1 MLKKNACLEKE
12 NRHGSNILFCF
23 KKLGASKEEKK
34 ERDLYFYHFRAT
46 SPDHARFV
54 EQNLKI

>member
-34 ERDLYFYHFRAT
+34 EGT
-46 SPDHARFV
+46 SILTIFAPHLQTMRGPL
-54 EQNLKI
+54 NKI